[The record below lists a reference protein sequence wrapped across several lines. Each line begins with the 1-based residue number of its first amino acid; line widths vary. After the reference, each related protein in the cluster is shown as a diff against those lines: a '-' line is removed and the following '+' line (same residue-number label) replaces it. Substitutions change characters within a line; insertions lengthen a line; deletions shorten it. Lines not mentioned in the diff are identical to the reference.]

1 MTVVFQPHLYSRTQD
16 FYREFAESLSLFD
29 EVILTDIYPAR
40 EEPIPGVT
48 SALIYDHLA
57 PQVKKQLITK
67 SEVLATLEAKK
78 NDIEVLVTLG
88 AGDIENYAAQI
99 TAILKP

>member
-1 MTVVFQPHLYSRTQD
+1 MTVIFQPHLYSRTQD

-48 SALIYDHLA
+48 SALIYDNLA
-57 PQVKKQLITK
+57 PQVKKQMIAK
-67 SEVLATLEAKK
+67 SEVPAIVAAKK
-78 NDIEVLVTLG
+78 EELEVLVTLG
-88 AGDIENYAAQI
+88 AGDIENFATEI
-99 TAILKP
+99 TTILKA